1 MDENKIAGK
10 KGGGVAKK
18 ARVDLELK
26 TGMRVV
32 SGSNYLNKLENKK
45 LIGN

>member
-18 ARVDLELK
+18 ARIDLELK
-26 TGMRVV
+26 TGKRVV
-32 SGSNYLNKLENKK
+32 SGSNYLNKPDNKK
-45 LIGN
+45 LIET